1 MSKEVD
7 RYKVIDFFYF
17 YSCVIK

>member
-17 YSCVIK
+17 L